1 MLLTIHLR
9 RIRQLN
15 QPPNVPV
22 HFRSCCDAALC
33 LLQAK
38 FERLQKKIEAVE
50 QATTK
55 KVNEDIMTQ
64 EIRLLKTIVAME
76 AAAAESP

>member
-1 MLLTIHLR
+1 MVNPWT
-9 RIRQLN
+9 
-15 QPPNVPV
+15 PPAHSPV
-22 HFRSCCDAALC
+22 ESTPERSGPLSHCCDAALC

-50 QATTK
+50 QAKTK